1 MTRVV
6 MVRHAEPLVDAG
18 MPAAEWPLTD
28 QGRENAEA
36 LGRRTADGSAP
47 RSCGR
52 APNARPATR
61 RRVPFLQPPSASARS
76 SPRSRSRGT
85 PRPVSWRTPSRPI
98 SRGDV
103 VEGWEPRADVIARF
117 ARLTP
122 VEADLRASERAV
134 VVSHGV
140 LIATWLDHAIG
151 LEDPYSFWSNLR
163 TPDAW
168 EFDLGEVSLRRITQ
182 RRRAGVAVAGP
193 MTRRRGRGEGG
204 IPSKN
209 YAHDCLQRE
218 NLRPEVALRAF
229 DPPGYG
235 GSGGIRAASC
245 REDSTYCR

>member
-47 RSCGR
+47 TIVWTSPERK
-52 APNARPATR
+52 ARDTATCA
-61 RRVPFLQPPSASARS
+61 FPSATVRV
-76 SPRSRSRGT
+76 
-85 PRPVSWRTPSRPI
+85 RPELAEVTKPWYPTSGELADAVASYL
-98 SRGDV
+98 RGDI
-103 VEGWEPRADVIARF
+103 VEGWEPRADVIARL

-140 LIATWLDHAIG
+140 LITTWLDHAIG

-168 EFDLGEVSLRRITQ
+168 ELDLGEESLRRI
-182 RRRAGVAVAGP
+182 A
-193 MTRRRGRGEGG
+193 
-204 IPSKN
+204 
-209 YAHDCLQRE
+209 
-218 NLRPEVALRAF
+218 
-229 DPPGYG
+229 
-235 GSGGIRAASC
+235 
-245 REDSTYCR
+245 